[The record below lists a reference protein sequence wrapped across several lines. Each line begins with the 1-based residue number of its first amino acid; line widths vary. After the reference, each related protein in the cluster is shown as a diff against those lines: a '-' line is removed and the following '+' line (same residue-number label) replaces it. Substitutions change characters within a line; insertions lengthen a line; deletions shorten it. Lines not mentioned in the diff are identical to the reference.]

1 MDFAPSFFEHLEDRL
16 NLAVYDTNQELRM
29 SSTAISRLK
38 DKLGKAAG
46 VAQRVATTIEAEA
59 DSLIA
64 QEGAMQM
71 KTTEA
76 FAPHKAILAEAT
88 SELKAIE
95 DALNLMSNGGPALDP
110 LDESAASAPS
120 SAPPPLPSSDPMPSV
135 DALHDDT
142 GEVERLKLR
151 T

>member
-1 MDFAPSFFEHLEDRL
+1 MLPAHFLDQFNVE
-16 NLAVYDTNQELRM
+16 LAWATFYTNQDYRM
-29 SSTAISRLK
+29 ASTAISRLK

-88 SELKAIE
+88 TELKAIE

-110 LDESAASAPS
+110 LSESAASAPN
-120 SAPPPLPSSDPMPSV
+120 SAPPPLPSSDPKPTV
-135 DALHDDT
+135 DAIHDDT
-142 GEVERLKLR
+142 GNVIRPNLSI
-151 T
+151 